1 MKNFGKMLGLF
12 IISLC
17 VILMITAC
25 GGDIEDPGY
34 SDPGNED
41 ENNDQGNGDEN
52 NDPEDMDNEYFE
64 IVDNKDEPLENWAE
78 GNKTT
83 AGEYQYPDDENIYM
97 IAAGEQNTGGYS
109 IEITEEEVNEGILT
123 ITYTVQSPGPDDVVT
138 QAISYPYLLIEVSE
152 EIEEVDFVKE

>member
-1 MKNFGKMLGLF
+1 MKNLGKILGLF
-12 IISLC
+12 IISLS
-17 VILMITAC
+17 VILTITAC

-34 SDPGNED
+34 SDPV
-41 ENNDQGNGDEN
+41 NGDEN
-52 NDPEDMDNEYFE
+52 NDPVDMDNEYFQ
-64 IVDNKDEPLENWAE
+64 IVVNEDEPLQNWAE

-109 IEITEEEVNEGILT
+109 IEITEEELSEEILT
-123 ITYTVQSPGPDDVVT
+123 ITYTVRSPGPDDVVT

-152 EIEEVDFVKE
+152 EVEEVNFVKE